1 MRGLLPVLLLII
13 TTSPACGQADP
24 NSRTQNQPVE
34 PFQIFANLY
43 YVGASDVTSFLITT
57 PAGHIL
63 LDGGFAETAP
73 QILANIRKLGFNARD
88 VKVLLNSHAHFDHAG
103 GLAEL
108 KRATGALLWASR
120 EDALLL
126 ERGGRNDFAFDD
138 RLSYEPVA
146 VDRMVDEGTVVRLGG
161 SAMVAQLTPGH
172 TKGCTT
178 WTLSLA
184 AAGESHSAV
193 FVCSASVPG
202 YRLVNNPRYPNI
214 VEHYRGTF
222 AKLRNTRADIFL
234 APHGNFFA
242 LTAKRKKMP
251 AAGAD
256 NPFVDAGGLQEYVES
271 AHQAFEAELQ
281 RQLTASSAQASH

>member
-1 MRGLLPVLLLII
+1 
-13 TTSPACGQADP
+13 
-24 NSRTQNQPVE
+24 
-34 PFQIFANLY
+34 
-43 YVGASDVTSFLITT
+43 
-57 PAGHIL
+57 
-63 LDGGFAETAP
+63 
-73 QILANIRKLGFNARD
+73 
-88 VKVLLNSHAHFDHAG
+88 
-103 GLAEL
+103 
-108 KRATGALLWASR
+108 
-120 EDALLL
+120 LL

-178 WTLSLA
+178 WKLSLA